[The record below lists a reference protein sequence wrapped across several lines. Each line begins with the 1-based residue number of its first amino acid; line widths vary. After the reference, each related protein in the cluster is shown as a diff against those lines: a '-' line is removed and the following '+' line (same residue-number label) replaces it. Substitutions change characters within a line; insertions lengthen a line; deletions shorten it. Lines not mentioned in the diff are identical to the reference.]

1 MLDTLIISGEI
12 ALGKFTQLDL
22 NFDLQE
28 RNWIRWAGG
37 KSYLNHLYW
46 NGCMTG
52 RLQQSS
58 IEASESASD
67 TSDQVSKLDAY
78 EFNRLV
84 MWLPIMYRDV
94 YLAYAFNKVALGG
107 RLNTTRAGDVSHQC
121 SLLGISKYRYQ
132 QALDR
137 SVNMI
142 KREGGLA

>member
-1 MLDTLIISGEI
+1 M
-12 ALGKFTQLDL
+12 AGKLSNFTQLDL

-58 IEASESASD
+58 IESSESASE

-78 EFNRLV
+78 EFNKLV
-84 MWLPIMYRDV
+84 MWLPIMYRKV
-94 YLAYAFNKVALGG
+94 YLAYAFNKAVLGG
-107 RLNTTRAGDVSHQC
+107 NVKTTKAGDIRHQC
-121 SLLGISKYRYQ
+121 SILSITPYRYEQ
-132 QALDR
+132 LLDR
-137 SVNMI
+137 AIVMI